1 VQTAVASLAL
11 FWLLGWS
18 ALGGVA
24 FLGAAI
30 ATTKWLVARI
40 KHHQRG
46 IEKCRDNRVNLL
58 SEVLTG
64 IRVVKM
70 NTWERPFLAKLE
82 GKRRDELYHL
92 RAKLL

>member
-1 VQTAVASLAL
+1 MQTAVASLAL

-24 FLGAAI
+24 FLGVAI
-30 ATTKWLVARI
+30 ATIKWLVARI
-40 KHHQRG
+40 KHHQRL
-46 IEKCRDNRVNLL
+46 IERCRDARVNLL

-82 GKRRDELYHL
+82 QRRSDELHHL